1 MSSFRPI
8 RSLTMRTWIV
18 VRLACPLPNA
28 VAERMVS
35 HRCGVVAAQILCIR
49 RSWRA
54 LSRRRSAGA
63 HV

>member
-8 RSLTMRTWIV
+8 RILTMRTWVV
-18 VRLACPLPNA
+18 VRLVCSPPNS
-28 VAERMVS
+28 VDERLLS
-35 HRCGVVAAQILCIR
+35 HRCGVVAAQILCIQ